1 MSTDIETRMKEVTVN
16 GKLPCAAAFQLAKEF
31 NMTPKQVG
39 DLANKLNVRI
49 ATCQL
54 GCFP

>member
-1 MSTDIETRMKEVTVN
+1 MAADIETKMKEITVK

-39 DLANKLNVRI
+39 DMANKLNIRI

>member
-1 MSTDIETRMKEVTVN
+1 MAADIETRMKEVTVK

>member
-1 MSTDIETRMKEVTVN
+1 MNNDIETKMKSVTVK
-16 GKLPCAAAFQLAKEF
+16 GKLPCAAAMQLAREF
-31 NMTPKQVG
+31 DMTPKQVG
-39 DLANKLNVRI
+39 ELANKLNIRI

>member
-1 MSTDIETRMKEVTVN
+1 MNSDIETRLKAATVK

-31 NMTPKQVG
+31 NVTPKQVG
-39 DLANKLNVRI
+39 DMANKLNIRI